1 LALPG
6 AEQKRHFDSIDVRV
20 RNKVFASFPHPDQ
33 MTVRLEPV
41 HARIL
46 TDPIPELTFHTP
58 ASGAN
63 GAGSASPPPASSRT
77 HLPISCTTLGG
88 ESHTID
94 RSRLSRIDGLAKL
107 DMYYHLLQG
116 STSADGEVPMLKYR
130 STVARKGQV
139 TIPKEFRDE
148 LGLSEGDRV
157 EWSREGDTIVL
168 KPAVSVVERTAGMFK
183 HLVDS
188 NRPPIT
194 IEEMK
199 EAAARGWVEGHLREE
214 TRD

>member
-1 LALPG
+1 
-6 AEQKRHFDSIDVRV
+6 
-20 RNKVFASFPHPDQ
+20 
-33 MTVRLEPV
+33 
-41 HARIL
+41 
-46 TDPIPELTFHTP
+46 
-58 ASGAN
+58 
-63 GAGSASPPPASSRT
+63 
-77 HLPISCTTLGG
+77 
-88 ESHTID
+88 
-94 RSRLSRIDGLAKL
+94 
-107 DMYYHLLQG
+107 
-116 STSADGEVPMLKYR
+116 MLKYR

-168 KPAVSVVERTAGMFK
+168 KPAVSVVKRTAGMFK

-199 EAAARGWVEGHLREE
+199 EAAAGGWVEGHLREE